1 MEVTGYH
8 DLIKRYGVQSV
19 PMTVVGDGGVEFV
32 GARSE
37 QVLLEHIQRAASGG
51 GLLSV

>member
-1 MEVTGYH
+1 MTGYR
-8 DLIKRYGVQSV
+8 DITQKYGVRSV

-37 QVLLEHIQRAASGG
+37 QVLLEHVQRAAGAG

>member
-1 MEVTGYH
+1 VTGYG
-8 DLIKRYGVQSV
+8 DLLQKYQVRSV

-32 GARSE
+32 GAQPE
-37 QVLLEHIQRAASGG
+37 EVLLEHIQKAASAG